1 MKLLIR
7 FHLALTSLALAVPI
21 AMAETPQPQVA
32 LTSTGPGTWQAAWD
46 GVTQRTYFMQWS
58 LDLVNWNFAPMV
70 EYGMGPKSYGLA
82 VQGSSKFFIRLNYV
96 DDPNI
101 TSLQQARDADFDGD
115 GYSNANEVN
124 TLGSDPFS
132 PPSSDFDD
140 LPDAWEIQYFGNLIQ
155 APTDDPDGDG
165 LTNTQEIAAGTHP
178 LRFDTDGD
186 GISDGEDASPLLADY
201 IAVTTGSLRV
211 LTPLY

>member
-1 MKLLIR
+1 MNTRLIY
-7 FHLALTSLALAVPI
+7 LSGLLAVFAGPLQ
-21 AMAETPQPQVA
+21 AQSAQPQVA
-32 LTSTGPGTWQAAWD
+32 FAPTGAGTWQAAWA

-115 GYSNANEVN
+115 GYSNADEVY

-132 PPSSDFDD
+132 PPMSDFDD

-165 LTNTQEIAAGTHP
+165 LTNAQEIAAGTHP
-178 LRFDTDGD
+178 LLFDTDGD
-186 GISDGEDASPLLADY
+186 GISDSEDAFPLLPDY
-201 IAVTTGSLRV
+201 TAVTTSNLRV